1 MKIIAIDTA
10 TDVCG
15 VTYLIDGEIIH
26 TIEDNIPRK
35 HAKSLPLFY
44 EKLCSE
50 TELTLNNIDGI
61 AVSIGPGSF
70 TGLRIGLSYSK
81 GLAFG
86 CGLPIIP
93 VPTLTAIMK
102 SGEIFNGTAQAI
114 LYSHRDIVYAQRFKI
129 NNNSLNP
136 DNEIAAY
143 QWEEIVPSFKEL
155 DFIVQIGC
163 NDLIGEKENI
173 QSGYT
178 SSSIIAQLANENFD
192 EWFIDKPYSLV
203 PNYISPFNIGVK
215 KF

>member
-1 MKIIAIDTA
+1 
-10 TDVCG
+10 

-102 SGEIFNGTAQAI
+102 SGEIFNGAAQAI

-143 QWEEIVPSFKEL
+143 QWKEIVPSFKEL

-192 EWFIDKPYSLV
+192 EWVIDKPYSLV

>member
-35 HAKSLPLFY
+35 HVKSLPLFY

-50 TELTLNNIDGI
+50 TELSLNNIDGI

-102 SGEIFNGTAQAI
+102 SGEIINGTAQAI

-129 NNNSLNP
+129 NNNSLNS

-163 NDLIGEKENI
+163 NDLISEKENI

-192 EWFIDKPYSLV
+192 EWVIDKPYSLV

>member
-114 LYSHRDIVYAQRFKI
+114 LYSHRDIVYAQRFII

-192 EWFIDKPYSLV
+192 EWVIDKPYSLV

>member
-15 VTYLIDGEIIH
+15 VTYLVNGEIIH
-26 TIEDNIPRK
+26 TIEDNIPRQ

-50 TELTLNNIDGI
+50 TGLVLKNIDGI

-102 SGEIFNGTAQAI
+102 SGGIFNGSAQAL
-114 LYSHRDIVYAQRFKI
+114 LYSHRDIVYAQRFKM
-129 NNNSLNP
+129 NDNLNP
-136 DNEIAAY
+136 DNKIAAY
-143 QWEEIVPSFKEL
+143 PWEEIKRSLQGL
-155 DFIVQIGC
+155 D
-163 NDLIGEKENI
+163 
-173 QSGYT
+173 
-178 SSSIIAQLANENFD
+178 
-192 EWFIDKPYSLV
+192 LV
-203 PNYISPFNIGVK
+203 V
-215 KF
+215 

>member
-1 MKIIAIDTA
+1 
-10 TDVCG
+10 
-15 VTYLIDGEIIH
+15 
-26 TIEDNIPRK
+26 
-35 HAKSLPLFY
+35 
-44 EKLCSE
+44 
-50 TELTLNNIDGI
+50 
-61 AVSIGPGSF
+61 
-70 TGLRIGLSYSK
+70 
-81 GLAFG
+81 
-86 CGLPIIP
+86 
-93 VPTLTAIMK
+93 MK

-136 DNEIAAY
+136 DNETAAY

-192 EWFIDKPYSLV
+192 EWVIDKPYSLV

-215 KF
+215 KS

>member
-15 VTYLIDGEIIH
+15 ITYSVNGDIIH
-26 TIEDNIPRK
+26 TIEDNIPRQ
-35 HAKSLPLFY
+35 HVKSLPLFY

-50 TELTLNNIDGI
+50 TELTLSNIDGI

-102 SGEIFNGTAQAI
+102 SGEIINGTAQAI

-129 NNNSLNP
+129 INNILNT

-143 QWEEIVPSFKEL
+143 QWEKIIPSIKKL

-163 NDLIGEKENI
+163 NDLIIEKKNI

-178 SSSIIAQLANENFD
+178 SSSIIAQLANEHFE
-192 EWFIDKPYSLV
+192 EWVIDKPYSLV

-215 KF
+215 KS

>member
-15 VTYLIDGEIIH
+15 ITYLIDGEIIH

-35 HAKSLPLFY
+35 HAQSLPLFY

-86 CGLPIIP
+86 CDLPIIP

-102 SGEIFNGTAQAI
+102 SGETFNGIAQAI

-136 DNEIAAY
+136 ENEIAAY
-143 QWEEIVPSFKEL
+143 QWEEIIPSFKEL
-155 DFIVQIGC
+155 HFIVQIGC
-163 NDLIGEKENI
+163 NDLISEKKNI

-178 SSSIIAQLANENFD
+178 SSSIIAELANRNFD
-192 EWFIDKPYSLV
+192 EWVIDKPYSLV
-203 PNYISPFNIGVK
+203 PNYISPFNIGAK
-215 KF
+215 KS

>member
-35 HAKSLPLFY
+35 HAKSLPVFY

-102 SGEIFNGTAQAI
+102 SGEIFNGTAQAM

-192 EWFIDKPYSLV
+192 EWVIDKPYSLV

-215 KF
+215 KS

>member
-1 MKIIAIDTA
+1 MKILAIDTA

-15 VTYLIDGEIIH
+15 ITYLVNGDIIH
-26 TIEDNIPRK
+26 TIEDNIPRQ

-50 TELTLNNIDGI
+50 TELSLHNIDGI

-102 SGEIFNGTAQAI
+102 SGGIINGTAQAI
-114 LYSHRDIVYAQRFKI
+114 LYSHRDIVYAQRFKM
-129 NNNSLNP
+129 NDNLNP

-143 QWEEIVPSFKEL
+143 PWEKIKLLLQGL
-155 DFIVQIGC
+155 DLVVQVGC
-163 NDLIGEKENI
+163 NDLISEEQNI

-178 SSSIIAQLANENFD
+178 SSSIIAELANENFD
-192 EWFIDKPYSLV
+192 KWVVDKPYGLV

-215 KF
+215 KS